1 MTQVSHIVYNG
12 FIERIRSTNDH
23 NQDHRYL
30 LSAPSLRLRTPA
42 CRNRHPAGNCTV
54 GPLSPVEIAGAPQP
68 TPPPEVFT
76 SRGLEIYPE
85 GSTKLFTK
93 LSFSADGTYSVQ
105 LPVGNY
111 TVQLPPGGIEFAK
124 GLPAVVTI
132 KSGEVTTLDI
142 NIDTGIR

>member
-1 MTQVSHIVYNG
+1 MSKTIVP
-12 FIERIRSTNDH
+12 FIFLT
-23 NQDHRYL
+23 L
-30 LSAPSLRLRTPA
+30 LLLTA
-42 CRNRHPAGNCTV
+42 CAAQPVQTGTLQGTVTV

-76 SRGLEIYPE
+76 SRGLEIYKD
-85 GSTKLFTK
+85 GSSKLFAS
-93 LSFSADGTYSVQ
+93 LNFSADGTYSIQ

-111 TVQLPPGGIEFAK
+111 TVQLPSGGIEFAK